1 MATKNE
7 KLLAQAI
14 CGLTDLLSL
23 IKPQLAE
30 GWEAKCKQN
39 EMPDGSI
46 PDSVASISKLF
57 SVENPIR
64 KLAEE
69 ILNQEETQPVAP
81 SAGKKAD
88 NRFYY
93 AGLDQVVKMSQ
104 AERDALPG
112 KVCKFSV
119 TYQGK
124 VILEA
129 YWDKKL
135 DWIMYPKDAQK
146 TDFGYACKKP
156 FGSRNAKTSGG
167 PAQFL
172 QKLAQKEM
180 EEPGSFAKAYY
191 PPDVIAKMADWE
203 S

>member
-14 CGLTDLLSL
+14 CNLNDVLSL
-23 IKPQLAE
+23 FKPIEL
-30 GWEAKCKQN
+30 
-39 EMPDGSI
+39 PDGSK
-46 PDSVASISKLF
+46 PDFVKILG
-57 SVENPIR
+57 PIY
-64 KLAEE
+64 KIADE
-69 ILNQEETQPVAP
+69 ILAQPDEAPAAP

-93 AGLDQVVKMSQ
+93 TGLEQVVKMSQ

-180 EEPGSFAKAYY
+180 EEPGSFASAYY
-191 PPDVIAKMADWE
+191 PPDVVAALNAAAEDKD
-203 S
+203 